1 MVLEGLCFLCVWK
14 LVCVNSEKDV
24 KMKVISFSQHGP
36 CAIKCDVFLAILTPF
51 FVLKDRFE
59 ILSLVGSFIP
69 SKSGGIRNISG
80 GMSVSLSSPN
90 GRGVGD
96 SVAGLLVAA
105 SPVQVG
111 WFDKEGNSSCAI
123 GARLSANAA
132 SVRGLVGD
140 ALAQIVQDLSSA
152 ISGLFMAFTA
162 CWQLALII
170 LAKIPLASINEYV
183 QMRFMKGFSADAKLM
198 YEEASQVANDA
209 VEVYV
214 QCCFFVQKRKLCN
227 CIEVNARVRKRPGL
241 NKG

>member
-1 MVLEGLCFLCVWK
+1 
-14 LVCVNSEKDV
+14 
-24 KMKVISFSQHGP
+24 MKVISFSQHGP
-36 CAIKCDVFLAILTPF
+36 CAIKCDVFLEILTPF
-51 FVLKDRFE
+51 FVLKGRFE

-69 SKSGGIRNISG
+69 SESGGIRNKSG

-90 GRGVGD
+90 GHAVGD

-105 SPVQVG
+105 SPVQNYLYMEVG
-111 WFDKEGNSSCAI
+111 WFDKPENSSGAI

-152 ISGLFMAFTA
+152 IRGLFIAFTA
-162 CWQLALII
+162 CWQLTFII
-170 LAKIPLASINEYV
+170 LAMIPLASINGYV

-214 QCCFFVQKRKLCN
+214 QYCLFAQKRKLCN

>member
-1 MVLEGLCFLCVWK
+1 
-14 LVCVNSEKDV
+14 
-24 KMKVISFSQHGP
+24 
-36 CAIKCDVFLAILTPF
+36 
-51 FVLKDRFE
+51 
-59 ILSLVGSFIP
+59 
-69 SKSGGIRNISG
+69 
-80 GMSVSLSSPN
+80 MSVSLSSPN
-90 GRGVGD
+90 GRAVGD

-105 SPVQVG
+105 SPVQNYLYMEVG
-111 WFDKEGNSSCAI
+111 WFDKPENSSGAI

-152 ISGLFMAFTA
+152 ISGLFIAFTA
-162 CWQLALII
+162 CWQLTFII
-170 LAKIPLASINEYV
+170 LAMIPLASINGYI
-183 QMRFMKGFSADAKLM
+183 QMRFMKGFSVDAKLM

-214 QCCFFVQKRKLCN
+214 QYCLFAQKRKLCN